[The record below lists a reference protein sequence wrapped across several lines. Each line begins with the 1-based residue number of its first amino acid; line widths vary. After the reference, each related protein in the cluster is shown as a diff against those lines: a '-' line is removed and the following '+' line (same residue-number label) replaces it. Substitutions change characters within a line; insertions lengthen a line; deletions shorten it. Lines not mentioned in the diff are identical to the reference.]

1 MPNISNLDIA
11 ASSFCQLTRHWNQGQ
26 KAKLELS
33 CEDRSLHMQLSALL
47 GHPDQPHFPDPSPHH
62 PPPLPSSPPFPS
74 HRKNKSPSQ
83 LRCQER
89 RQQEVRAAE
98 AAAPTV
104 IIEET
109 EKDLPYEV
117 PEAEINDI
125 TVKIVE
131 NLAEDACTTF
141 KCDQCVY
148 TNLTE
153 KGLKQH
159 TRMKHRI
166 SQVDG
171 TYDEE
176 ELENINCVAINYKV
190 MVTHKKNVKDIENDH
205 ESFSLWDNIVISF
218 LGC

>member
-11 ASSFCQLTRHWNQGQ
+11 VSSFCQLTRHWNQGQ

-33 CEDRSLHMQLSALL
+33 YEDRSLHMQLSALL

-62 PPPLPSSPPFPS
+62 PPPPPSSPPFPS

-109 EKDLPYEV
+109 EKDLPDEV

-125 TVKIVE
+125 TVKNVE
-131 NLAEDACTTF
+131 NHAEDACTTF

-159 TRMKHRI
+159 TCMKHRI

-171 TYDEE
+171 THYEE
-176 ELENINCVAINYKV
+176 ELENINCVAIN
-190 MVTHKKNVKDIENDH
+190 
-205 ESFSLWDNIVISF
+205 
-218 LGC
+218 